1 MTRIALL
8 LMSLCLCLSLPA
20 LAEQKQSYGDLDV
33 HYSAFNSG
41 FLQPEIAAAT
51 GLVRSKTQGVVNV
64 AVLKAG
70 TASSAKVSGTVKNLL
85 GQSTAL
91 SFKEVKEGKAIY
103 YLAQFPFE
111 QRETLR
117 FTLNVTAA
125 DGVPHSF
132 DFNQEFFPD
141 E

>member
-8 LMSLCLCLSLPA
+8 LMSLCLSLPA

-70 TASSAKVSGTVKNLL
+70 TASSAKISGTVKNLL

-132 DFNQEFFPD
+132 DFNQEFFPA

>member
-1 MTRIALL
+1 M
-8 LMSLCLCLSLPA
+8 PK
-20 LAEQKQSYGDLDV
+20 LASHGRTEKSYGDLDV

-41 FLQPEIAAAT
+41 FLQPDVAAAT
-51 GLVRSKTQGVVNV
+51 GMVRSKTQGVVNV

-70 TASSAKVSGTVKNLL
+70 TASNAKVSGSVKNLL

-91 SFKEVKEGKAIY
+91 NFKEVKEGQAIY

-117 FTLNVTAA
+117 FTLSVQAA

>member
-8 LMSLCLCLSLPA
+8 LMSLCLSLPA

-41 FLQPEIAAAT
+41 FLQPEVAAAT
-51 GLVRSKTQGVVNV
+51 GLVRSKSQGVVNV

-70 TASSAKVSGTVKNLL
+70 TASSAQVSGTVKNLL
-85 GQSTAL
+85 GQSSAL

>member
-8 LMSLCLCLSLPA
+8 LMSLCLSLPA

-41 FLQPEIAAAT
+41 FLQPEVAAAT
-51 GLVRSKTQGVVNV
+51 GLVRSKSQGVVNV

-70 TASSAKVSGTVKNLL
+70 TASSAQVSGTVKNLL

-111 QRETLR
+111 QRETLH
-117 FTLNVTAA
+117 FTLNVAAA

>member
-8 LMSLCLCLSLPA
+8 LMSLCLSLPA

>member
-8 LMSLCLCLSLPA
+8 LMSLCLSLPA

-85 GQSTAL
+85 GQNTAL

-117 FTLNVTAA
+117 VTLNVTAA

>member
-8 LMSLCLCLSLPA
+8 LMSLCLSLPA

-51 GLVRSKTQGVVNV
+51 GLVRSKSQGVVNV

-85 GQSTAL
+85 GQNTAL

>member
-8 LMSLCLCLSLPA
+8 LMSLCLSLPA

-64 AVLKAG
+64 AVLKTG

>member
-8 LMSLCLCLSLPA
+8 LMSLCLSLPA

-91 SFKEVKEGKAIY
+91 NFKEVKEGKAIY

>member
-8 LMSLCLCLSLPA
+8 LMSLCLSLPA

-41 FLQPEIAAAT
+41 FLQPEVAAAT

-64 AVLKAG
+64 AALKAG

>member
-1 MTRIALL
+1 MRRLTALL
-8 LMSLCLCLSLPA
+8 LSLLASLPA
-20 LAEQKQSYGDLDV
+20 LAERKQSFAEVDV
-33 HYSAFNSG
+33 HYSVFNSS
-41 FLQPEIAAAT
+41 FLQPDTASAV

>member
-8 LMSLCLCLSLPA
+8 LMSLCLSLPA

-51 GLVRSKTQGVVNV
+51 SLVRSKTQGVVNV

-85 GQSTAL
+85 WQSTAL

>member
-1 MTRIALL
+1 MNTNRLALFLIA
-8 LMSLCLCLSLPA
+8 LCLSLPA

-51 GLVRSKTQGVVNV
+51 GLVRSKSQGVVNV

-70 TASSAKVSGTVKNLL
+70 TASSAQVNGTVKNLL

>member
-8 LMSLCLCLSLPA
+8 LMSLCLSLPA

-33 HYSAFNSG
+33 HYSAINSG

>member
-8 LMSLCLCLSLPA
+8 LMSLCLSLPA

-85 GQSTAL
+85 GQSSAL

>member
-8 LMSLCLCLSLPA
+8 LMSLCLSLPA

-70 TASSAKVSGTVKNLL
+70 TASSAQVNGTVKNLL

-132 DFNQEFFPD
+132 DFNQEFFRD

>member
-8 LMSLCLCLSLPA
+8 LMSLCLSLPA

-64 AVLKAG
+64 AALKAG
-70 TASSAKVSGTVKNLL
+70 TASSAQVSGTVKNLL

>member
-8 LMSLCLCLSLPA
+8 LMSLCLSLPA

-41 FLQPEIAAAT
+41 FLQPEVAAAT

-70 TASSAKVSGTVKNLL
+70 TASNAKVSGTVKNLL
-85 GQSTAL
+85 GQNTAL

>member
-8 LMSLCLCLSLPA
+8 LMSLCLSLPA
-20 LAEQKQSYGDLDV
+20 MAEQKQSYGDLDV

-41 FLQPEIAAAT
+41 FLQPDVAAAT

-70 TASSAKVSGTVKNLL
+70 TASNAKVSGSVKNLL

-91 SFKEVKEGKAIY
+91 NFKEVKEGQAIY

-117 FTLNVTAA
+117 ISLSVQAA

>member
-8 LMSLCLCLSLPA
+8 LMSLCLSLPA

-103 YLAQFPFE
+103 YMAQFPFE

>member
-8 LMSLCLCLSLPA
+8 LMSLCLSLPA

-70 TASSAKVSGTVKNLL
+70 TASNAKVSGTVKNLL

-125 DGVPHSF
+125 DGVPHSL

>member
-8 LMSLCLCLSLPA
+8 LMSLCLSLPA
-20 LAEQKQSYGDLDV
+20 MAEQKQSYGDLDV
-33 HYSAFNSG
+33 HSSAFNSG
-41 FLQPEIAAAT
+41 FLQPDVAAAT
-51 GLVRSKTQGVVNV
+51 GMVRSKTQGVVNV
-64 AVLKAG
+64 DVPKAG
-70 TASSAKVSGTVKNLL
+70 TASNAKVSGSVKNLL

-91 SFKEVKEGKAIY
+91 NFKEVKEGQAIY

-117 FTLNVTAA
+117 FSLSVQAA

>member
-8 LMSLCLCLSLPA
+8 LMSLCLSLPTM
-20 LAEQKQSYGDLDV
+20 AEQKQSYGDLDV

>member
-8 LMSLCLCLSLPA
+8 LMSLCLSLPA

-85 GQSTAL
+85 GQNTAL

>member
-8 LMSLCLCLSLPA
+8 LMSLCLSLPA

-70 TASSAKVSGTVKNLL
+70 TASSAKVSGTVKNWMEPFFTVTL
-85 GQSTAL
+85 STM
-91 SFKEVKEGKAIY
+91 
-103 YLAQFPFE
+103 
-111 QRETLR
+111 
-117 FTLNVTAA
+117 
-125 DGVPHSF
+125 
-132 DFNQEFFPD
+132 
-141 E
+141 

>member
-8 LMSLCLCLSLPA
+8 LMSLCLSLPA

-41 FLQPEIAAAT
+41 FLQPEVAAAT
-51 GLVRSKTQGVVNV
+51 GLVRSKSQGVVNV

-125 DGVPHSF
+125 EGVPHSF

>member
-8 LMSLCLCLSLPA
+8 LMSLCLSLPA

-51 GLVRSKTQGVVNV
+51 GLVRSKSLGVVNV

>member
-8 LMSLCLCLSLPA
+8 LMSLCLSLPA

-51 GLVRSKTQGVVNV
+51 GLVRSKSQGVVNV

-70 TASSAKVSGTVKNLL
+70 TASSAQVNGTVMNLL

>member
-8 LMSLCLCLSLPA
+8 LMSLCLILPA

-41 FLQPEIAAAT
+41 FLQPDVAAAT
-51 GLVRSKTQGVVNV
+51 GLIRSKTQGVVNV

-70 TASSAKVSGTVKNLL
+70 TASNAKVSGSDKKLL
-85 GQSTAL
+85 GQSTDL
-91 SFKEVKEGKAIY
+91 NFKEVKEGQAIY

-117 FTLNVTAA
+117 FSLPVHAA

>member
-8 LMSLCLCLSLPA
+8 LMSLCLSLPA

-51 GLVRSKTQGVVNV
+51 GLVRSKSQGVVNV

-70 TASSAKVSGTVKNLL
+70 TASNAKVSGTVKNLL

>member
-8 LMSLCLCLSLPA
+8 LMSLCLSLPA

-41 FLQPEIAAAT
+41 FLQPEVAAAT
-51 GLVRSKTQGVVNV
+51 GLVRSKSQGVVNV

-70 TASSAKVSGTVKNLL
+70 TASSAQVNGTVKNLL

>member
-8 LMSLCLCLSLPA
+8 LMSLCLSLPA

-64 AVLKAG
+64 AVLKTG

-85 GQSTAL
+85 GQNTAL

>member
-8 LMSLCLCLSLPA
+8 LMSLCLSLPA

-41 FLQPEIAAAT
+41 FLQPEVAAAT

-85 GQSTAL
+85 GQNTAL

>member
-8 LMSLCLCLSLPA
+8 LMSLCLSLPA

-51 GLVRSKTQGVVNV
+51 GLVRSKSQGVVNV

-70 TASSAKVSGTVKNLL
+70 TASNAKVSGTVKNLL

-117 FTLNVTAA
+117 FTLNVTAV
-125 DGVPHSF
+125 DGVLHSF

>member
-1 MTRIALL
+1 MSRIALL
-8 LMSLCLCLSLPA
+8 LMSLCLSLPA

-41 FLQPEIAAAT
+41 FLQPEVAAAT